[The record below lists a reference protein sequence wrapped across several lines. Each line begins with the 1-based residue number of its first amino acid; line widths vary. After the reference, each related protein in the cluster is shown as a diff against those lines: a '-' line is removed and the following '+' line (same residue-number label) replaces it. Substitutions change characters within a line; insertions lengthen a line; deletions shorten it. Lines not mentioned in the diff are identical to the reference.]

1 MINLTSL
8 NCYSYDDLPNG
19 KQGIIN
25 QEGIFISFA
34 DISYKSFSQNSIKSY
49 IEENHMTDIIEIIRE
64 KNSPLYQFRKDVYN
78 YKDILVDFLG
88 YATYEAYISSDIP
101 TIKVPNPSIN
111 GQSLSKEQETT
122 LVKLVTINNNDLSYL
137 PFESKQKVK
146 VKK

>member
-8 NCYSYDDLPNG
+8 NCYSYDDLPSG

-25 QEGIFISFA
+25 KDGTFISFA
-34 DISYKSFSQNSIKSY
+34 DISSKSFSQNSIKSY
-49 IEENHMTDIIEIIRE
+49 IEENYMTDIIEIIRE
-64 KNSPLYQFRKDVYN
+64 KNSLLYQFRKDIYN

-101 TIKVPNPSIN
+101 IIKIPNPSIN
-111 GQSLSKEQETT
+111 GQSLSKEQDKT
-122 LVKLVTINNNDLSYL
+122 LIKLATLNNNDLSYL
-137 PFESKQKVK
+137 PFENNQKVK